1 MTAGGSAE
9 QVVHRGDMEKH
20 HIVED
25 KHEVQG
31 AVALAFPNAGRGQM
45 TFDAQL
51 GKQIFHPEVQLL
63 AKLFE
68 GRFDLSLKVS
78 DLSVMQEV
86 APFLW
91 FLLII
96 SLN

>member
-1 MTAGGSAE
+1 MNKRQVGEDE
-9 QVVHRGDMEKH
+9 QEAA
-20 HIVED
+20 
-25 KHEVQG
+25 G
-31 AVALAFPNAGRGQM
+31 AVTLAFPNAGRAQM

-78 DLSVMQEV
+78 DLSVMQEM
-86 APFLW
+86 APF
-91 FLLII
+91 
-96 SLN
+96 

>member
-1 MTAGGSAE
+1 MTLDP
-9 QVVHRGDMEKH
+9 Q
-20 HIVED
+20 
-25 KHEVQG
+25 
-31 AVALAFPNAGRGQM
+31 F
-45 TFDAQL
+45 

-68 GRFDLSLKVS
+68 GRFDLSLKVN

-91 FLLII
+91 FC
-96 SLN
+96 

>member
-1 MTAGGSAE
+1 M
-9 QVVHRGDMEKH
+9 HRGDIEKH
-20 HIVED
+20 HIGED
-25 KHEVQG
+25 KQEVQG

-45 TFDAQL
+45 TFDPQL

-68 GRFDLSLKVS
+68 GRFDLSLKVT

-86 APFLW
+86 ALFCG
-91 FLLII
+91 FC
-96 SLN
+96 

>member
-1 MTAGGSAE
+1 LAEEIADGLGLFVVLQQAG
-9 QVVHRGDMEKH
+9 Q
-20 HIVED
+20 
-25 KHEVQG
+25 Q
-31 AVALAFPNAGRGQM
+31 AVALAFANAGRGKM

-63 AKLFE
+63 SKLFE

-91 FLLII
+91 LLLIN

>member
-1 MTAGGSAE
+1 MHS
-9 QVVHRGDMEKH
+9 GDMEKH
-20 HIVED
+20 HIGED
-25 KHEVQG
+25 KQEVQG

>member
-1 MTAGGSAE
+1 
-9 QVVHRGDMEKH
+9 
-20 HIVED
+20 
-25 KHEVQG
+25 
-31 AVALAFPNAGRGQM
+31 M

-68 GRFDLSLKVS
+68 GRFDLSLKER

-91 FLLII
+91 FLLIF